1 MVHRRTFLASPLY
14 QQYVVSRW
22 HLNSMQKKEN
32 AIKLMYLP
40 DVSQIVN
47 LTLLLSTTALVV
59 NFSH

>member
-1 MVHRRTFLASPLY
+1 MVHRRTLLASPLY
-14 QQYVVSRW
+14 QQYLVSRW
-22 HLNSMQKKEN
+22 HLNVMQQKEN
-32 AIKLMYLP
+32 AIKSMYLP